1 MPVSTWNMMRWGAV
15 MTSNLVS
22 MISKVYKMFGVEGAH
37 GMGKLKQPCLHLSM
51 LGSRSGKALH
61 GVPPPA

>member
-1 MPVSTWNMMRWGAV
+1 MPVSTWNMMRWAAV

-22 MISKVYKMFGVEGAH
+22 MTSKVYKMFGVDGAH
-37 GMGKLKQPCLHLSM
+37 GLGKLKQPCLHLST
-51 LGSRSGKALH
+51 LGSSGAKVLH